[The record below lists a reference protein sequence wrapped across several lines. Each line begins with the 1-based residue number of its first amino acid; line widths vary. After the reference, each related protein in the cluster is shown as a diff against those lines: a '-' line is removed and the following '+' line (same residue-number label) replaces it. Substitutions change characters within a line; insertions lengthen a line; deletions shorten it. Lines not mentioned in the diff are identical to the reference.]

1 MNEPTKVT
9 IRQLLVSEA
18 KMLMGTIF
26 GYTSGKIAIPNAEL
40 NIDYT
45 LMHEQGKSEKEE
57 TIKELSERLTRMS
70 PQSQLENM
78 MKMSQSMNEI
88 KKLQPISGWMMI

>member
-1 MNEPTKVT
+1 LPEDWGNKGVRVTKGAALALKSR
-9 IRQLLVSEA
+9 ICLYE
-18 KMLMGTIF
+18 GT
-26 GYTSGKIAIPNAEL
+26 YRK
-40 NIDYT
+40 Y
-45 LMHEQGKSEKEE
+45 HEQGKYEKEE
-57 TIKELSERLTRMS
+57 TIKELSERLSRMS